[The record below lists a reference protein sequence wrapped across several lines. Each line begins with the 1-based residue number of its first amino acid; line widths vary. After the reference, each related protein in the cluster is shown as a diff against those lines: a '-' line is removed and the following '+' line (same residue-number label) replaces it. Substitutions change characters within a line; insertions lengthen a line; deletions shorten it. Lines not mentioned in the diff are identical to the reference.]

1 MHTVRSLLAEAPAG
15 ESRREAEILLGYVLD
30 RDRAWLAAHDT
41 DPLPRELAARFRAL
55 WSRRLAGEPVAYL
68 TGRRGF
74 WTLDLSVTADVLIPR
89 PETELLVETALARIP
104 ADAAWDLADLGT
116 GSGAIALALARERP
130 ACRVL
135 ATDRSAEA
143 LAVARANARRHDIR
157 NVDFREGDWWAPL
170 EGLRLDLIV
179 SNPPYVP
186 AADPHLSRG
195 DVRFEP
201 RGALASGP
209 EGLDDLRSII
219 AGAPDHLHPGGALLL
234 EHGYDQGGA
243 VRALLRAAG
252 FTDVRTWRDLNGHE
266 RVSGGCSVA
275 SGKSQVAR

>member
-1 MHTVRSLLAEAPAG
+1 MQTVRSLLAEAAPG
-15 ESRREAEILLGYVLD
+15 EPRRDAEILLQHVLGCE
-30 RDRAWLAAHDT
+30 RSWLAAHDT
-41 DPLPRELAARFRAL
+41 DPLPREQAARFRAL
-55 WSRRLAGEPVAYL
+55 WARRLAGEPVAYL

-74 WTLDLSVTADVLIPR
+74 WTLDLSVNADVLIPR

-104 ADAAWDLADLGT
+104 GDAAWDLADLGT

-143 LAVARANARRHDIR
+143 LTVARANARRHGIG
-157 NVDFREGDWWAPL
+157 NVDFREGGWWAPL
-170 EGLRLDLIV
+170 EGLRFDLIV

-209 EGLDDLRSII
+209 EGLDDLRTII
-219 AGAPDHLHPGGALLL
+219 AGAPARLHPGGTLLL

-266 RVSGGCSVA
+266 RVSGGRSVA
-275 SGKSQVAR
+275 SGESQVAR

>member
-1 MHTVRSLLAEAPAG
+1 MHTVRSLLVEAAPG
-15 ESRREAEILLGYVLD
+15 EPRRDAEILLQHVLGCD
-30 RDRAWLAAHDT
+30 RSWLVAHDT
-41 DPLPRELAARFRAL
+41 DPLPREQAARFRTL
-55 WSRRLAGEPVAYL
+55 WTRRLAGEPVAYL

-74 WTLDLSVTADVLIPR
+74 WTLDLAVNTGVLIPR

-104 ADAAWDLADLGT
+104 VDAAWDLADLGT

-143 LAVARANARRHDIR
+143 LAVARANARRHGIG

-209 EGLDDLRSII
+209 EGLDDLRTII
-219 AGAPDHLHPGGALLL
+219 AGAPAHLHPGGTLLL
-234 EHGYDQGGA
+234 EHGYDQGAA

-266 RVSGGCSVA
+266 RVSEGDTVA

>member
-1 MHTVRSLLAEAPAG
+1 MLTVRSLLAEAPAG

-41 DPLPRELAARFRAL
+41 DPLPREQAARFRAL
-55 WSRRLAGEPVAYL
+55 WARRLAGEPVAYL

-74 WTLDLSVTADVLIPR
+74 WTLDLSVNADVLIPR

-104 ADAAWDLADLGT
+104 GDAAWDLADLGT

-143 LAVARANARRHDIR
+143 LAVARANARRHGIG

-209 EGLDDLRSII
+209 EGLDDLRTII
-219 AGAPDHLHPGGALLL
+219 AGAPAHLHPGGTLLL
-234 EHGYDQGGA
+234 EHGYDQGAA

-266 RVSGGCSVA
+266 RVSEGDTVA